1 MFQLLL
7 ICGVDAQI
15 DHRSSSQ
22 GLLTRPGSAQTSG
35 DSPLPAGAG
44 ARGSRARTRAGPLSA
59 AFRWLK
65 RRFEGKRRVGLGER
79 EGGRDGKSSGEKE
92 ERRAAVDEE
101 EQFTSYYTH
110 AEAGDY
116 TQIALL

>member
-1 MFQLLL
+1 
-7 ICGVDAQI
+7 
-15 DHRSSSQ
+15 
-22 GLLTRPGSAQTSG
+22 
-35 DSPLPAGAG
+35 
-44 ARGSRARTRAGPLSA
+44 
-59 AFRWLK
+59 
-65 RRFEGKRRVGLGER
+65 VGLGER